1 MGKKIIL
8 DDNTEEVNAALGR
21 AQATSAKVTND
32 PNYADKSGQYPRKEY
47 SGRSNV
53 NKAALGV
60 KKNYVITGGGDA
72 NVNLKEAIPDS
83 RFKSSQYPKNQVRES
98 PSGHVTETD
107 DTPGAERLLTRHRTG
122 SGTEML
128 ADGSVIYSSV
138 GNTIRVTLMD
148 EKVIVEGNAQ
158 MSYNGNLT
166 LDVSGDFDVKVGG
179 NYNIEVAGNR
189 VEKIGGSHTTKVKS
203 QQQVEVGG
211 NSYTNIIGGDTRVV
225 GTNQY
230 NIVEGKMSHIVGETI
245 ALNSTG
251 ILSMSS
257 EEEID
262 IASDNMNMAAKDLS
276 VFATNGAFGGENVQL
291 YAYNARIG
299 HSLYVGET
307 LTVPQINFTRADG
320 TVIHSD
326 LNGLAKEAI
335 TADVTNSQNYSDPD
349 TDPGS
354 AGNTG
359 SAAGWTL
366 DVAAKGTED
375 QTDRVDNNATSTSAV
390 NETNVN
396 DYLEKSDRAIA
407 KVNIDPG
414 GHLRKGVDKTEL
426 YDGVTDRDPTLGEA
440 RALMKDAGNAN
451 NQKFV
456 GANVVTGTVSQD
468 YAKPTPPAIGRTVN
482 PMNVQLRGNTP
493 VGQSGRKGSKRFI
506 R

>member
-53 NKAALGV
+53 NKAALGI
-60 KKNYVITGGGDA
+60 KKNYVITGGGDT
-72 NVNLKEAIPDS
+72 NVNLEEAIPSS

-98 PSGHVTETD
+98 PSGHVTEID

-179 NYNIEVAGNR
+179 NYNIEVAGNK
-189 VEKIGGSHTTKVKS
+189 VEKIGGSHIAKVKS
-203 QQQVEVGG
+203 AQQVEVGG

-257 EEEID
+257 EEEVD
-262 IASDNMNMAAKDLS
+262 IASDNMNIAAKDLS

-307 LTVPQINFTRADG
+307 LTVPQVNFTRADG
-320 TVIHSD
+320 TAVYAD
-326 LNGLAKEAI
+326 LQGTATQAMKSNEAGYHPASAGGYI
-335 TADVTNSQNYSDPD
+335 SH
-349 TDPGS
+349 PGS
-354 AGNTG
+354 SYGYT
-359 SAAGWTL
+359 AAT
-366 DVAAKGTED
+366 ATETTED
-375 QTDRVDNNATSTSAV
+375 QTDRVDDNATSTSAV

-414 GHLRKGVDKTEL
+414 GHLRKSVDKTEL

-482 PMNVQLRGNTP
+482 PMNVQLRGSTP